1 MGRKDKA
8 SKILLRRNENFASVF
23 NTFVFG
29 AELIKPEELQDL
41 PAVTVLGKDV
51 TGQYLSRTRDLLKQ
65 AVIKTDGKRYY
76 VLLGIEN
83 QSEPDDSMPVRTA
96 LYKLLKYQEQV
107 DAHKEMR
114 RKSREKIQSYP
125 SDLTKG
131 VKLIPVITLVVNLS
145 DRPWDGPRDLYG
157 LMDQSL
163 LSILG
168 RFINNYRM
176 NILDPYE
183 MTDEQIE
190 LLYFD
195 IRNVLLFIRAQNSKE
210 EIWEL
215 KDKYGEEILNE
226 TVIDAINELTNAGLS
241 RRKGGI
247 KMCRGIEELKDE
259 VREQTRIEKDKEF
272 ARKRAEIIA
281 EKNKEIEQI
290 REQAERICRRIDQVR
305 KKEKYAMI
313 QRIMDRNNCSFAEA
327 CSCLYLTEDE
337 IRNLKELT
345 SESN

>member
-1 MGRKDKA
+1 MNEGEFSHR
-8 SKILLRRNENFASVF
+8 IL
-23 NTFVFG
+23 
-29 AELIKPEELQDL
+29 K
-41 PAVTVLGKDV
+41 
-51 TGQYLSRTRDLLKQ
+51 
-65 AVIKTDGKRYY
+65 
-76 VLLGIEN
+76 
-83 QSEPDDSMPVRTA
+83 
-96 LYKLLKYQEQV
+96 
-107 DAHKEMR
+107 
-114 RKSREKIQSYP
+114 
-125 SDLTKG
+125 
-131 VKLIPVITLVVNLS
+131 
-145 DRPWDGPRDLYG
+145 
-157 LMDQSL
+157 
-163 LSILG
+163 ILG

-195 IRNVLLFIRAQNSKE
+195 IRNVLLFVRAQNSKE

-215 KDKYGEEILNE
+215 KDKYGEDILNE

-272 ARKRAEIIA
+272 EKKRAEMIAEKNKEFARKRAEIIA

-290 REQAERICRRIDQVR
+290 REQAERVCRVIDQAR

-313 QRIMDRNNCSFAEA
+313 QRVMDRNNCSFAEA